1 MRYIKTYSKLFES
14 GNTSFDWLKK
24 QSNERYIDLMYILQS
39 DLFDDYDIVS
49 KSDESFE
56 MGIDEPGYPQ
66 HKFWTFRQHK
76 SGPYD
81 EDTSDINTDKD
92 IKSIIVYNISDDEKD
107 SFWNS
112 LIEIKDK
119 VRSLIGKELSIEE
132 EGIGTPECPSYYDYI
147 IKLGDKFEMKRN
159 FSI

>member
-1 MRYIKTYSKLFES
+1 MRYLKTYKIFES
-14 GNTSFDWLKK
+14 GNTS
-24 QSNERYIDLMYILQS
+24 NEKYIDLMYILQS
-39 DLFDDYDIVS
+39 DLFDDYDIVA
-49 KSDESFE
+49 KTDESFE
-56 MGIDEPGYPQ
+56 MGTDEPGYPQ

-81 EDTSDINTDKD
+81 EDTSDITDKD

-107 SFWNS
+107 SFWDS

-119 VRSLIGKELSIEE
+119 VKSLIGKELSIEE
-132 EGIGTPECPSYYDYI
+132 EGIGTPECPSYFDYI